1 MISII
6 IRTKNEERWIAACLK
21 AVFEQSH
28 DDFEVSLVDNEST
41 DRTIEKAKQFPLA
54 RVLNCTE
61 FRPGHSLNLG
71 IRASRGEHIVC
82 LSGHCIPVNNAW
94 LTSLLANFEDPEL
107 AGVYGRQEPLSFT
120 PDADKRD
127 LSIVFG
133 LDKKVQRRDSF
144 FHNANSMIRR
154 DIWERVPFDERVSN
168 VEDRVWA
175 HKVLQ
180 LGYKIIYEPEAS
192 VYHYHGIHHN
202 GDARRAYN
210 VVRILESVTGGPRT
224 TTPVKIDDL
233 NVVAL
238 IPIRGAPQYLG
249 GAPLMKYTIEAARQS
264 SYIKKVI
271 VSTDNADSARIARA
285 LGAETPFLRDAS
297 LSDEFIDVDKV
308 LQFSLNRIEEL
319 GVFPD
324 LIVALEIT
332 FPFRPPGLIDDM
344 IVRLVEGGVDSML
357 TVKSESRSIW
367 REDEGGIRRVDSGD
381 VPRKFKEKIMIG
393 LKGVACVTHPEFIR
407 EGYLVGSNVGMYEIR
422 SPYAPI
428 EVRNAEDFELARV
441 LLERANILTPDSGL
455 TSAVCDE
462 EPASRPSRGDESKQD
477 GGSLSRGPG

>member
-6 IRTKNEERWIAACLK
+6 IRTRNEERWIGACLK
-21 AVFEQSH
+21 AVFEQGR
-28 DDFEVSLVDNEST
+28 DDFEVILVDNEST
-41 DRTIEKAKQFPLA
+41 DRTIEKAKQFLIA
-54 RVLNCTE
+54 RILNCTE
-61 FRPGHSLNLG
+61 FRPGYALNLG

-82 LSGHCIPVNNAW
+82 LSGHCIPVNGGW
-94 LTSLLANFEDPEL
+94 LRGLLANFEDPEV

-133 LDKKVQRRDSF
+133 LDKRVQRRDSF

-154 DIWERVPFDERVSN
+154 DIWERFPFDERVSN

-180 LGYKIIYEPEAS
+180 HGYKIVYEPEAS

-210 VVRILESVTGGPRT
+210 VVRILESVTGGAQS
-224 TTPVKIDDL
+224 TTPLKIDDL

-249 GAPLMKYTIEAARQS
+249 GAPLMKYTIDPARQS
-264 SYIKKVI
+264 RYVKKVI
-271 VSTDNADSARIARA
+271 VSTDNTESAQMAQA

-297 LSDEFIDVDKV
+297 LSEEFIDLDKV
-308 LQFSLNRIEEL
+308 LQFSLNRVEDL
-319 GVFPD
+319 GIFPD

-344 IVRLVEGGVDSML
+344 IVRLVESGVDSVL
-357 TVKSESRSIW
+357 TVKPEYRSIW
-367 REDEGGIRRVDSGD
+367 REEDGNIRRVDSGD
-381 VPRKFKEKIMIG
+381 VPRKFKERIMLG

-407 EGYLVGSNVGMYEIR
+407 EGYLVGSNVGMYEVQ

-428 EVRNAEDFELARV
+428 EVRSEEDFQFAALLMDRAGVVAGRV
-441 LLERANILTPDSGL
+441 P
-455 TSAVCDE
+455 
-462 EPASRPSRGDESKQD
+462 
-477 GGSLSRGPG
+477 

>member
-21 AVFEQSH
+21 GVFEQSYT
-28 DDFEVSLVDNEST
+28 DFEVILVDNQST
-41 DRTIEKAKQFPLA
+41 DRTVEKARQFPVA
-54 RVLNCTE
+54 RIVDCVEFLPGQALNQ
-61 FRPGHSLNLG
+61 G

-82 LSGHCIPVNNAW
+82 LSGHCIPVNGEW
-94 LTSLLANFEDPEL
+94 LSRLLANFDDPEV
-107 AGVYGRQEPLSFT
+107 AGVYGRQEPLAFT

-133 LDKKVQRRDSF
+133 LDRRVQRRDSF

-154 DIWERVPFDERVSN
+154 DICERLPFDERVSN

-180 LGYKIIYEPEAS
+180 LGYKIVYEPEAS

-210 VVRILESVTGGPRT
+210 VVRVLESVTGGARL

-233 NVVAL
+233 NIVAL
-238 IPIRGAPQYLG
+238 IPIKGAPQHLG
-249 GAPLMKYTIEAARQS
+249 GVPLMKFTIDAARQS
-264 SYIKKVI
+264 RYIKKVI
-271 VSTDNADSARIARA
+271 VSTDNAGSAQMAQA

-297 LSDEFIDVDKV
+297 LSEEFVDLDKV
-308 LQFSLNRIEEL
+308 LQFSLNRVEDL

-344 IVRLVEGGVDSML
+344 IVRLVESGVDSVL
-357 TVKSESRSIW
+357 TVRPEYRSIW
-367 REDEGGIRRVDSGD
+367 REESDGIRRVDSGD
-381 VPRKFKEKIMIG
+381 VPRKFKERIMIG
-393 LKGVACVTHPEFIR
+393 LRGVACVTHPEFIR

-422 SPYAPI
+422 NPYAPI
-428 EVRNAEDFELARV
+428 EVRSAEDFELARL
-441 LLERANILTPDSGL
+441 LLERADILAPGSGRS
-455 TSAVCDE
+455 TAVSGE
-462 EPASRPSRGDESKQD
+462 
-477 GGSLSRGPG
+477 